1 MGTPSRDEWPE
12 GYKLAATVG
21 FKFPKHNPQSLK
33 TLIPTASN
41 EAIDLIS

>member
-21 FKFPKHNPQSLK
+21 FKFPKHNP
-33 TLIPTASN
+33 
-41 EAIDLIS
+41 